1 MSLQG
6 EYMKSSIRAAATSSP
21 ATVIAKL
28 AVVLAFAVATLLAPQ
43 PARANRLGSDIIS
56 LFPKEVGEFAYAD
69 LKKARAMK
77 WFPQLQEQMLP
88 DRFRQFE
95 KFLASAGV
103 DPNTQVEELAWGLVA
118 DGVTSKTEGA
128 EASSTPTGEQV
139 VGVALGNYSPESTEA
154 YFKRQKLPTFK
165 ARHYTLYAFGTGAG
179 PTDLFFLFIDSNT
192 AAFGHRSVLE
202 KMVEVRSGVEEGLL
216 RNDTFFPLINEANGN
231 GIVWAVLN
239 PAYTRLAMQQL
250 APEVQQFPEAAKLV
264 SHMQNM
270 LINVNASSG
279 IDGKFQAI
287 CSSTQDA
294 NTLAQLLQAGL
305 LFKRYQA
312 GKENPDLADMLDRA
326 SIAPSGDR
334 VILNLALTDDQ
345 MTSLIKHNTFAL
357 KM

>member
-1 MSLQG
+1 
-6 EYMKSSIRAAATSSP
+6 MKSFNRAARPSATTASVRLT
-21 ATVIAKL
+21 AM
-28 AVVLAFAVATLLAPQ
+28 LAFAASTLLAPQ
-43 PARANRLGSDIIS
+43 PARASRLGNDVIA

-69 LKKARAMK
+69 LKKARTMK
-77 WFPQLQEQMLP
+77 WFPQLQEQLLP

-118 DGVTSKTEGA
+118 ETVASKGEGTG
-128 EASSTPTGEQV
+128 SSAVPTGEQI
-139 VGVALGNYSPESTEA
+139 VGVALGTYNPDSTEA

-165 ARHYTLYAFGTGAG
+165 ARNYTLYAFGTGAG
-179 PTDLFFLFIDSNT
+179 PSDLFFLFIDSST

-202 KMVEVRSGVEEGLL
+202 KMVEVRFGAEEGLL
-216 RNDTFFPLINEANGN
+216 RNDQFFPLINEANGN

-250 APEVQQFPEAAKLV
+250 APEVEQFPEAAKLV

-279 IDGKFQAI
+279 IDGKFQAV
-287 CSSTQDA
+287 CGSTEDA
-294 NTLAQLLQAGL
+294 NTMAQLLQAGL
-305 LFKRYQA
+305 LYKRYQA
-312 GKENPDLADMLDRA
+312 GKDNPDFADMLDRA
-326 SIAPSGDR
+326 RVVPSGDR
-334 VILNLALTDDQ
+334 VIINLALTDDQ
-345 MTSLIKHNTFAL
+345 MASLIKHNTFAL

>member
-1 MSLQG
+1 
-6 EYMKSSIRAAATSSP
+6 MKLSTRTAAVS
-21 ATVIAKL
+21 
-28 AVVLAFAVATLLAPQ
+28 VLALTAGMLLAPR
-43 PARANRLGSDIIS
+43 PARAGRLGADIIG

-69 LKKARAMK
+69 LKKARTMK

-88 DRFRQFE
+88 ERFRQFE

-118 DGVTSKTEGA
+118 EGVSKGDAAGGA
-128 EASSTPTGEQV
+128 GMPTGEEV
-139 VGVALGNYSPESTEA
+139 VGVALGSYNPDSTEA

-165 ARHYTLYAFGTGAG
+165 ARNYTLYAFGTGAG
-179 PTDLFFLFIDSNT
+179 PSDLFFLFIDSST
-192 AAFGHRSVLE
+192 AAFGHRSVLQ
-202 KMVEVRSGVEEGLL
+202 KMIEVRFGAEEGLL
-216 RNDTFFPLINEANGN
+216 RNDKIFPLINEANGS

-250 APEVQQFPEAAKLV
+250 APEVEQFPEAAKLV

-270 LINVNASSG
+270 LINVNAGSG

-287 CSSTQDA
+287 CGSTDDA

-305 LFKRYQA
+305 LYKRYQA
-312 GKENPDLADMLDRA
+312 GKDNPDLADMLDKAR
-326 SIAPSGDR
+326 IAPSGDR
-334 VILNLALTDDQ
+334 VILNMALSDDQ